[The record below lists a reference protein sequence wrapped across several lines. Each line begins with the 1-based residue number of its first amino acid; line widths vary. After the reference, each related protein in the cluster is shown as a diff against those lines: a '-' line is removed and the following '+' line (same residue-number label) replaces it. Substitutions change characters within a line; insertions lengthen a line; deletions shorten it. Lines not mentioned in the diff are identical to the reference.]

1 MLLSK
6 ALFLAS
12 AATAAMAY
20 QLDRRQSDQ
29 NIPDDES
36 FCECIDKDHF
46 PDDTLTQAVCRQ
58 YPNGDFAVF
67 ESGRVGLNL
76 VGAVSKFYQL
86 FFSFSPSSSSDEDE
100 EWSSS
105 KKGVLTD

>member
-29 NIPDDES
+29 NIPDGES
-36 FCECIDKDHF
+36 FCECIDKDRLS
-46 PDDTLTQAVCRQ
+46 DDTLTQAVCRQ

-76 VGAVSKFYQL
+76 VGAVSKIL
-86 FFSFSPSSSSDEDE
+86 PAFFSFSPSSSSDEDE

>member
-1 MLLSK
+1 MLLSR

-12 AATAAMAY
+12 AATTAMAY

-29 NIPDDES
+29 NIPDGES
-36 FCECIDKDHF
+36 FCECIDKDRLS
-46 PDDTLTQAVCRQ
+46 DDTLTQAVCRQ

-76 VGAVSKFYQL
+76 VGAVSKIL
-86 FFSFSPSSSSDEDE
+86 PAFFSFSPSSSDEDE

>member
-1 MLLSK
+1 MLLSR

-76 VGAVSKFYQL
+76 VGAVSKIL
-86 FFSFSPSSSSDEDE
+86 PAFFVSPHHHHHQM
-100 EWSSS
+100 
-105 KKGVLTD
+105 KTKNGAAARRVF

>member
-1 MLLSK
+1 MLLSR

-36 FCECIDKDHF
+36 FCECIDKDRF
-46 PDDTLTQAVCRQ
+46 SDDTLTQAVCKQ

-76 VGAVSKFYQL
+76 VGAVSKFYRL
-86 FFSFSPSSSSDEDE
+86 FSFSPHHHHQM
-100 EWSSS
+100 
-105 KKGVLTD
+105 KTKIGAAAKRVF

>member
-12 AATAAMAY
+12 AATAVMAY

-86 FFSFSPSSSSDEDE
+86 FFSSHHHHHQMKTKNGAVARRVF
-100 EWSSS
+100 
-105 KKGVLTD
+105 

>member
-12 AATAAMAY
+12 AATAVMAY

-86 FFSFSPSSSSDEDE
+86 FLFSPSSLDEDE

>member
-76 VGAVSKFYQL
+76 VGAVSKIL
-86 FFSFSPSSSSDEDE
+86 PAFFFFPIIIIR
-100 EWSSS
+100 
-105 KKGVLTD
+105 

>member
-29 NIPDDES
+29 NIPDGES
-36 FCECIDKDHF
+36 FCECIDKDRLS
-46 PDDTLTQAVCRQ
+46 DDTLTQAVCRQ

-76 VGAVSKFYQL
+76 VGAVSKILPAF
-86 FFSFSPSSSSDEDE
+86 FFSLSSSDEDE